1 MPEEGEKL
9 TTKKYKPFNAAPSH
23 RKSFLRYK
31 SQQCLTLD
39 SAIGPTLLNI
49 VGRHGTARLAET
61 IDTALKAQRDF
72 IKSTTLDK
80 IDPRSSPYPVS

>member
-9 TTKKYKPFNAAPSH
+9 TIKKYKPFNATPSH

-49 VGRHGTARLAET
+49 VG
-61 IDTALKAQRDF
+61 DTGL
-72 IKSTTLDK
+72 
-80 IDPRSSPYPVS
+80 PVSLKPLTEHSKHNEIS